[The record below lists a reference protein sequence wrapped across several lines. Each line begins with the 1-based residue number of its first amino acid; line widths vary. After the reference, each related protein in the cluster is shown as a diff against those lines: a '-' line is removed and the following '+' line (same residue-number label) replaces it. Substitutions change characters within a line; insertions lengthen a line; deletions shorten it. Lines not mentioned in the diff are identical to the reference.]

1 MPVIRPHNGG
11 VCDTFVSLPEAT
23 ADGSVILGKNSDREP
38 NEAHVVVV
46 HPRNERPDGSV
57 RATYIEIPQ
66 ARRTNAVLLA
76 KPYWMWGAEMGVNE
90 HGVVIGNEA
99 VFTKAKREKRAGLL
113 GMDQLRLAL
122 ERAETADEAVDTIA
136 ALLVAHGQGGR
147 AGHTHDMQ
155 YDNSYLIS
163 DRREAWILETVGRDW
178 AARRVEG
185 AGSISNRLTLGS
197 TDRCSPGL
205 RGEAVTERSDLVFT
219 HFSDSAARLCRTSDA
234 LAAQRGAFDVPAAR
248 ALLRDHGGG
257 PADFTPARRVTGQT
271 VCAHAGPGP
280 IRGYQTT
287 GSMVAHVT
295 GDDITVWVTA
305 TSAPCTSVFKPVWV
319 DVGLPDQ
326 VPPTGTYDPT
336 ALWWRHDVLH
346 RATLRNYQRVAAYA
360 AARDELEA
368 RFLAGAADAADRA
381 AYTAQCFDRAE
392 EALDTWTARALAIP
406 AASVPPLYA
415 WAWRRWD
422 QKAGMP

>member
-1 MPVIRPHNGG
+1 M
-11 VCDTFVSLPEAT
+11 CDTFVSLPGAT

-38 NEAHVVVV
+38 NEAHQVVM
-46 HPRNERPDGSV
+46 HPRDEEPKDSV

-90 HGVVIGNEA
+90 HGVAIGNEA
-99 VFTKAKREKRAGLL
+99 VFTKAKREKKPGLL
-113 GMDQLRLAL
+113 GMDMLRLAL
-122 ERAETADEAVDTIA
+122 ERAEAADEAVETIA
-136 ALLVAHGQGGR
+136 ALLVTHGQGGQ

-178 AARRVEG
+178 AARRVES
-185 AGSISNRLTLGS
+185 AGSISNRLTLGI

-205 RGEAVTERSDLVFT
+205 RGEDVTGRSEPVYT
-219 HFSDSAARLCRTSDA
+219 YFSDSAARLCRTSDA
-234 LAAQRGAFDVPAAR
+234 LEGQRGAFDVPAAI
-248 ALLRDHGGG
+248 ALLRDHGDV
-257 PADFTPARRVTGQT
+257 PADFSPARRVTGQT

-305 TSAPCTSVFKPVWV
+305 TSAPCTSVFKPVWF
-319 DVGLPDQ
+319 DGGLPDG
-326 VPPTGTYDPT
+326 VPPTGTYDPAT
-336 ALWWRHDVLH
+336 LWWRHEVLH
-346 RATLRNYQRVAAYA
+346 RATLRNYPQRVAAYA
-360 AARDELEA
+360 ASRDELEA
-368 RFLAGAADAADRA
+368 RFLAGTADTADRS
-381 AYTAQCFDRAE
+381 AYTAQCFEQAA
-392 EALDTWTARALAIP
+392 EALDAWTAQALAVP
-406 AASVPPLYA
+406 AVTVPPLYA
-415 WAWRRWD
+415 WAWRAWD
-422 QKAGMP
+422 RKAGMP